1 MKSIKLFKSYLKFY
15 LIKEYR
21 ISKVGHPIT
30 CVLMIYLRFNNLP
43 LTISTVYSKVLN

>member
-21 ISKVGHPIT
+21 ISKIGHPVAR
-30 CVLMIYLRFNNLP
+30 VLMIYLRFNNLP
-43 LTISTVYSKVLN
+43 LTISAVYNKVLN

>member
-21 ISKVGHPIT
+21 ISKVGHPVT
-30 CVLMIYLRFNNLP
+30 CVLMIYLRFNKLP